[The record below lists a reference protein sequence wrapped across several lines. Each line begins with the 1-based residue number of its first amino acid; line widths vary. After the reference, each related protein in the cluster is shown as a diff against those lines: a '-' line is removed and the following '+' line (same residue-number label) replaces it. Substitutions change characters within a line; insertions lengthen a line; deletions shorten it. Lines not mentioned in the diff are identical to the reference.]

1 MTTELEPDPLCA
13 EPLLIVNLLAHIGEG
28 DVGAPAHQQLRG
40 GHTAPRRADDGDA
53 ETTHGERLGLGHRSF
68 KVVRLNSAKTMAV
81 IRKRVMTF
89 GSLQPVSS
97 K

>member
-1 MTTELEPDPLCA
+1 MLAELQRHTGVTQPGL
-13 EPLLIVNLLAHIGEG
+13 VG
-28 DVGAPAHQQLRG
+28 DLRPQVGQGHRGAATDQQLRRR
-40 GHTAPRRADDGDA
+40 HAAPGRPDDDDA
-53 ETTHGERLGLGHRSF
+53 LAAHGEAIARGHRSF